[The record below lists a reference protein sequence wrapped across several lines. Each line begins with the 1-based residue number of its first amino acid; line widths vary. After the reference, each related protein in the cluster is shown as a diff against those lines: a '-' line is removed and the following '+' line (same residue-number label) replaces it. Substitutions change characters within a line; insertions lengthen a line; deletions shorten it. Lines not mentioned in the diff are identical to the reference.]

1 MANLEFTLNG
11 WKHLNGCEQIL
22 SIANFFYSYNDD
34 DMEMK
39 DEMLLI
45 KDTIVECGDDALPLA
60 KAYLIKVLTAK
71 MGEYFTTELKNEL
84 W

>member
-45 KDTIVECGDDALPLA
+45 IETLSECGDDALLLA

>member
-11 WKHLNGCEQIL
+11 WKHLNGCDQII
-22 SIANFFYSYNDD
+22 SIADFFYSYDVD

-39 DEMLLI
+39 DEMRLI
-45 KDTIVECGDDALPLA
+45 IETLSECGDDALPLA

>member
-11 WKHLNGCEQIL
+11 WKHLNGCEQIS
-22 SIANFFYSYNDD
+22 SIASFFYSYNDD

-45 KDTIVECGDDALPLA
+45 IETLSECGDDALPLA